1 MPHQQLCKA
10 ACSESSKF
18 GKRGHLLRQ
27 LQVLACVASQAV
39 PFMCPLQNVPRRNAL
54 HAGANVGSL
63 SSGVGQP
70 QVLDFA
76 IRSAA
81 VEDYWSI
88 AEVHAQSFYP
98 SANWLLGPL
107 LRLDRVHA
115 LQVGCALCM
124 RMSQMSICTTA
135 VVGGPLRLESH
146 CQSVPVLSRLDVAVR
161 LQTGLNM

>member
-1 MPHQQLCKA
+1 MHFA
-10 ACSESSKF
+10 S
-18 GKRGHLLRQ
+18 
-27 LQVLACVASQAV
+27 VVSQAPDPCLLPCSV
-39 PFMCPLQNVPRRNAL
+39 TKGAAL
-54 HAGANVGSL
+54 LAGTGLGIL

-70 QVLDFA
+70 QALDFA

-115 LQVGCALCM
+115 LQVGHALLQQPP
-124 RMSQMSICTTA
+124 RLPSATQPISTPLKSNTTTSQLLMSMHD
-135 VVGGPLRLESH
+135 L
-146 CQSVPVLSRLDVAVR
+146 
-161 LQTGLNM
+161 LQTVS